1 MMQDYKLA
9 FIMLPAAIITTTKNT
24 NRGVPKSKLNIP
36 HFSFT
41 RSVLWLFLNNLFLL
55 PLH

>member
-1 MMQDYKLA
+1 MMQDYNLA
-9 FIMLPAAIITTTKNT
+9 FIMLPAAIITRTKNT
-24 NRGVPKSKLNIP
+24 NRGVPKSKLNLP

-41 RSVLWLFLNNLFLL
+41 RSVLWLFLKNLFLL